1 MSEEKPLSDPYT
13 GTSSTPPPAGKLEPP
28 ALGGFS
34 FGLPSVPQVEDQ
46 YESPPDFLFPENF
59 DTGFRRSW
67 GERLTFHI
75 GAAYLVGLSTGG
87 SYGLVEGLRASQGE
101 RRRIRINSVLN
112 SMGKRGPGW
121 GNSLGCV
128 GAPGAPST
136 WPSDAGAVCD
146 RVRACI
152 QP

>member
-75 GAAYLVGLSTGG
+75 GAAYLVGEELPWLKPLCPAPDS
-87 SYGLVEGLRASQGE
+87 
-101 RRRIRINSVLN
+101 
-112 SMGKRGPGW
+112 KRGCSPVHGRLVN
-121 GNSLGCV
+121 GRIVRPCG
-128 GAPGAPST
+128 GAPRL
-136 WPSDAGAVCD
+136 AG
-146 RVRACI
+146 
-152 QP
+152 

>member
-1 MSEEKPLSDPYT
+1 MACL
-13 GTSSTPPPAGKLEPP
+13 AG
-28 ALGGFS
+28 
-34 FGLPSVPQVEDQ
+34 
-46 YESPPDFLFPENF
+46 
-59 DTGFRRSW
+59 
-67 GERLTFHI
+67 LT
-75 GAAYLVGLSTGG
+75 AGG
-87 SYGLVEGLRASQGE
+87 SYGLVEGLRSSQGE

-128 GAPGAPST
+128 GAHGAPST
-136 WPSDAGAVCD
+136 WPSDAGAVFD